1 MSLQIGAATARFSE
15 DGTLLVGQQAHR
27 LGAASIDTQNVH
39 PLRIMVH
46 SFGFM
51 THLGRIRVAAATIA
65 ACVLAGHTPAA
76 QTAPSEVRALWV
88 LRTSLDTPEAIR
100 RMVTSAGQNGFNT
113 LLVQVR
119 GRGDAYFSRGV
130 ELRASGL
137 SPEGFDPL
145 AETLA
150 RAHEA
155 GLRVHAWVNVNL
167 VSSAAELPASR
178 EHVIYEHPEWLMV
191 PRELAPELLSIE
203 VRSPE
208 YLGRLARWT
217 RANATS
223 VEGLY
228 VSPVHPDA
236 VAHVTSI
243 VSDLVTR
250 YPVDGVHL
258 DYVRYPAG
266 DFDYGRAAI
275 GAFEAEMRP
284 RIPPSERARVE
295 GLQALDPFA
304 WTGAFADEWRLFRQ
318 SRLTALVTRLRS
330 TVKSIRPA
338 AVVSAAVVPDADAAL
353 GNNLQDWRTWLENG
367 FIDALCPMAYTQEP
381 SVFAAQIAE
390 VQALAAGRP
399 VWAGIGAYRLS
410 ARETIDH
417 IATARRLG
425 VNGIVLFSYD
435 SLISPPN
442 GTEYLA
448 AVSRGAFSGS

>member
-1 MSLQIGAATARFSE
+1 
-15 DGTLLVGQQAHR
+15 
-27 LGAASIDTQNVH
+27 
-39 PLRIMVH
+39 MVH

-51 THLGRIRVAAATIA
+51 TQLRRISIAPAMFVACA
-65 ACVLAGHTPAA
+65 LASALPAA
-76 QTAPSEVRALWV
+76 QTASTQSAPNEVRALWV
-88 LRTSLDTPEAIR
+88 QRTSLESPDAIR
-100 RMVTSAGQNGFNT
+100 RMVTSAGQHGFNT

-119 GRGDAYFSRGV
+119 GRGDAYFTRGV
-130 ELRASGL
+130 EFRASGL
-137 SPEGFDPL
+137 SSQPDGFDPL

-150 RAHEA
+150 RAHDA
-155 GLRVHAWVNVNL
+155 GLRVHAWLNVNL
-167 VSSAAELPASR
+167 VSSAAELPAAR
-178 EHVIYEHPEWLMV
+178 DHVIYEHPEWLMV
-191 PRELAPELLSIE
+191 PRELAPELLPID

-217 RANATS
+217 RANATM

-236 VAHVTSI
+236 VAHITSI

-250 YPVDGVHL
+250 YAVDGVHL
-258 DYVRYPAG
+258 DYLRYPAG

-275 GAFEAEMRP
+275 GIFEAEMRP
-284 RIPPSERARVE
+284 RIQPSERARVE
-295 GLQALDPFA
+295 ALQAIDPFA
-304 WTGAFADEWRLFRQ
+304 WTEAFATEWRLFRQ

-330 TVKSIRPA
+330 TVKSIRPSA
-338 AVVSAAVVPDADAAL
+338 LVSAAVVPDAEVAL
-353 GNNLQDWRTWLENG
+353 RDKLQDWRTWLENG

-381 SVFAAQIAE
+381 SVFAAQIAD
-390 VQALAAGRP
+390 VQSLAAGRP

-410 ARETIDH
+410 ARETIDN

>member
-1 MSLQIGAATARFSE
+1 
-15 DGTLLVGQQAHR
+15 
-27 LGAASIDTQNVH
+27 
-39 PLRIMVH
+39 MVH

-51 THLGRIRVAAATIA
+51 PYLQGVALAVAA
-65 ACVLAGHTPAA
+65 LAIGALSGGIHAA
-76 QTAPSEVRALWV
+76 QTAPAELRGLWV
-88 LRTSLDTPEAIR
+88 LRTSLESPEAIR
-100 RMVTSAGQNGFNT
+100 RMVASASQNGFNT
-113 LLVQVR
+113 LFVQVR
-119 GRGDAYFSRGV
+119 GRGDAYFTRGI
-130 ELRASGL
+130 EFRAPGL
-137 SPEGFDPL
+137 SSQPEGFDPL

-150 RAHEA
+150 RAHET
-155 GLRVHAWVNVNL
+155 GLRVHAWINVNL

-191 PRELAPELLSIE
+191 PRELAPELLPIE

-217 RANATS
+217 RANAS
-223 VEGLY
+223 AVEGLY
-228 VSPVHPDA
+228 VSPVHQDA
-236 VAHVTSI
+236 VAHVTNV

-250 YPVDGVHL
+250 YAVDGVHL

-266 DFDYGRAAI
+266 DFDYGRAAMT
-275 GAFEAEMRP
+275 AFEADIRP
-284 RIPPSERARVE
+284 RIAASERTRVE
-295 GLQALDPFA
+295 ALQALDPFA
-304 WTGAFADEWRLFRQ
+304 WTEAFPAEWRLFRQ

-330 TVKSIRPA
+330 TVKSIRSS
-338 AVVSAAVVPDADAAL
+338 AVVSAAVVPDAEAAL
-353 GNNLQDWRTWLENG
+353 LDKLQDWRTWLENG

-381 SVFAAQIAE
+381 SVFAAQIAD

-410 ARETIDH
+410 ARETIDN
-417 IATARRLG
+417 ISTARRLG